1 MTRSVLLGSA
11 IVVMAASL
19 FGMLGYVSRG
29 AAEMGMG
36 ALPFVAWRA
45 GLATAVL
52 LGVSALA
59 VARGG
64 ASLPHPRL
72 LTVDRRYALFAIC
85 LCGALLNIAIFAAFL
100 RTTIAVALITFY
112 TFPAMVTLAA
122 ARLFG
127 ERLDRPRLAAL
138 LLSSAGLVLVVLAP
152 ALPTGELDID
162 LIGVGLAL
170 FAAVCQAAFILLSVP
185 GFRPMA
191 SLHVATY
198 VVAAAVLISVPLLI
212 VLGELPGLLL
222 PLNEARAW
230 PWILA
235 GGVAGAAIPTTAFLA
250 GIGMI
255 GPSRAAILMTF
266 EPVVGVALAGALLG
280 EQPAPLQLVGG
291 AAVLV
296 AAIVL
301 QVAPRAPI
309 PTVPEYI
316 HPV

>member
-1 MTRSVLLGSA
+1 LTRSLLLGSA
-11 IVVMAASL
+11 IVVMAAAL

-29 AAEMGMG
+29 AAELGMG
-36 ALPFVAWRA
+36 ALAFVAWRA

-52 LGVSALA
+52 LGVGALA

-64 ASLPHPRL
+64 VPFPHPWL
-72 LTVDRRYALFAIC
+72 LPADRRIALLAIC

-122 ARLFG
+122 VRLFG
-127 ERLDRPRLAAL
+127 ERLDRARLAAL

-152 ALPTGELDID
+152 ALETGNLDID

-170 FAAVCQAAFILLSVP
+170 FAAICQAAFILLSAS
-185 GFRPMA
+185 GFKPMA

-198 VVAAAVLISVPLLI
+198 VVAAAVLVSVPMMI
-212 VLGELPGLLL
+212 VLGELPALLL
-222 PLNEARAW
+222 PLSEAAAW

-291 AAVLV
+291 AAVLA

-301 QVAPRAPI
+301 QVAPRTPI
-309 PTVPEYI
+309 AAEPEYPYPI
-316 HPV
+316 